1 MKVNGG
7 VIKLRI
13 AGEFIRPY
21 LSGQTAAFFTR
32 YPSQKAFPT
41 PSVPPAD
48 PSETEDCLFL
58 DVKTPANAVRG
69 KGFANKK
76 APVLVWIHGGGYTS
90 GYKTQFQAEALLAR
104 SSSSKSTGVVFVQL
118 NYRLGAFGFLS
129 GQGIQSN
136 AGLLDQRLALEWVQA
151 HIERFGGDP
160 KQVTV
165 MGESAGAGSIEY
177 HVTSQDTAL
186 SRHSLFQRAVM
197 QSPFFFPDPG
207 HTQNQM
213 VYQKFLGAVGTS
225 SVKGAK
231 AASAESLRVANYR
244 FVLDASYGQF
254 GFGPTVDKSFISASP
269 ANELLNGQF
278 QKPLQQLLSHNS
290 AEGIGFTYPWIF
302 DNQDFNAYVKTLFPA
317 GSAATISYITDT
329 IYPPPSDAAA
339 PYRNNLDRA
348 ALITGDVV
356 ITCNTYLVALAYENK
371 TYNHLFDVSPGLHG
385 DDLHY
390 TFGPDQST
398 KSDQIRVAIQD
409 YVTSFAATGNP
420 NSVKQPIFQMY
431 GRTNQV
437 LALAPGSMAGKP
449 DPAASNRCLL
459 LQKHFFARRLES
471 AAPKMRNFHFGGGNV
486 GAGTFSTPE
495 TTSALLGFQLAN
507 NIRCIDTVSVYPA
520 TAPGASEHLITAAN
534 AAGKGFTID
543 TKIKVM
549 GKGPSQGS
557 LRREA
562 IEQSLASSL
571 HELAV
576 AKVRNRA

>member
-7 VIKLRI
+7 VIKRNLDSL
-13 AGEFIRPY
+13 E
-21 LSGQTAAFFTR
+21 
-32 YPSQKAFPT
+32 SQANLLGH
-41 PSVPPAD
+41 

-409 YVTSFAATGNP
+409 YVTSFAAT
-420 NSVKQPIFQMY
+420 
-431 GRTNQV
+431 
-437 LALAPGSMAGKP
+437 
-449 DPAASNRCLL
+449 
-459 LQKHFFARRLES
+459 
-471 AAPKMRNFHFGGGNV
+471 APKMRNFHFGGGNV